1 MARLDAGDPA
11 RVALALA
18 LAVLTGCSGYTPFDS
33 TSQLRAEY
41 AKRIGERAADVEVPF
56 ELDPELAA
64 YVDGRLGPGP
74 DDEDKVVQVLDLI
87 FRGVELHYAL
97 VPTRNANQTFRAR
110 EGNCISFVNLF
121 VGVARRI
128 RLDPFYVEVQDLQR
142 WSHRDGMVV
151 SQGHIVAGMYVRG
164 ELRTYDF
171 LPYRPKAYRNFKPID
186 DLAAAAHYFNNLGAE
201 ALMMGEGERA
211 QELLEL
217 AHAVAPTFTKA
228 INNLGVAAARSGD
241 RQRAEA
247 IYREGLE
254 VEPTDVPILTNLARL
269 YQEQGRLDDATA
281 IFERVDVANNTNPY
295 FFIFQGEMAL
305 ARGEHQKALEYM
317 RQALRRESELPEV
330 HVGLAKVFLAAG
342 DLASARHHIDRALK
356 LDATH
361 AEARRYAALLAAQ
374 KAP

>member
-1 MARLDAGDPA
+1 MAKLDAGGTG
-11 RVALALA
+11 RVLLALA
-18 LAVLTGCSGYTPFDS
+18 LTVLAGCSGYTPFDS
-33 TSQLRAEY
+33 TAQLRAEY
-41 AKRIGERAADVEVPF
+41 AKRIGERAAQVEVPF
-56 ELDPELAA
+56 ELDAELAA
-64 YVDGRLGPGP
+64 YVDSRLGPGP

-142 WSHRDGMVV
+142 WSHREGMVV

-171 LPYRPKAYRNFKPID
+171 LPYRPKAYRNFKPVD
-186 DLAAAAHYFNNLGAE
+186 DLTAAAHYFNNLGAE
-201 ALMMGEGERA
+201 ALMEGDGVRA
-211 QELLEL
+211 RELLEL
-217 AHAVAPTFTKA
+217 AHAIMPTFTKA
-228 INNLGVAAARSGD
+228 INNLGVAAARGGD

-247 IYREGLE
+247 IYLEGLE

-269 YQEQGRLDDATA
+269 YQEQGRFEEATA

-295 FFIFQGEMAL
+295 FFIFQGELAL
-305 ARGEHQKALEYM
+305 GRGEHQKALEYM

-342 DLASARHHIDRALK
+342 DLVSARHHIDRALK

-361 AEARRYAALLAAQ
+361 VEARRYAALLAEQ